1 MRAGKYVNFAG
12 KGVLLFPF
20 RWLWWLASSVRRSI
34 GKPPEY
40 LVFVLEDEMPTL
52 ADPPL
57 HFWQRL
63 VGGRPRLSVRE
74 LGERFEAIGR
84 DARIK
89 GVVLHLRPAGMSMAT
104 LQDLREIVFNLRAAG
119 KRVVAWATNYTTGT
133 YYLACACDEIL
144 LMPAG
149 AIQPLGFAGTGAFLA
164 DALARFGLS
173 ADFIQVSPY
182 KSAADPL
189 TKSRMTPEYREQVT
203 WLLESQHGEL
213 VRAVAEAR
221 KLEDAGARELVDC
234 SPYGD
239 DVAMEEHVVDRVLTE
254 EELPAYLG
262 GRLGTWERAQAKM
275 RVPAPT
281 LRRGK
286 YVALIRIE
294 GTILD
299 GRSGRMPVRP
309 PVNVPLVGEERAGD
323 LTVVQV
329 ARQVAADKRAA
340 AAVLFVNSRGG
351 SSTASEAMRHALR
364 SVAARKPL
372 VVVMGSVAGSG
383 GYDVATPGSWIVARP
398 GTLTGSIGV
407 LGGKIVTGALFEK
420 LLVNR
425 ETVAFGRRAAMNSDE
440 SPYSDEERALVKGE
454 IDRLYRGFIDVVAA
468 ARKMARE
475 ELEPIALGKVWTGRQ
490 ALERKLV
497 DELGGVEAGLRK
509 ARELAGLAATAP
521 LREVRGPRRFMPPV
535 AAPAP
540 AGGWFGYVLEGLT
553 LLNRAP
559 ALAVMEYL
567 PGELT

>member
-1 MRAGKYVNFAG
+1 M
-12 KGVLLFPF
+12 LLFPF
-20 RWLWWLASSVRRSI
+20 RWVWWLVSSVRRSI

-40 LVFVLEDEMPTL
+40 VVFVLEDEMPTL
-52 ADPPL
+52 ADPPRP
-57 HFWQRL
+57 FWQRF
-63 VGGRPRLSVRE
+63 VAGRPRLSVRE

-89 GVVLHLRPAGMSMAT
+89 GVVLHLRPTGMSMAT
-104 LQDLREIVFNLRAAG
+104 LQDLRETVFNLRASG
-119 KRVVAWATNYTTGT
+119 KRVVAWATSYTTGT

-149 AIQPLGFAGTGAFLA
+149 EIQPLGFASTGAFLA
-164 DALARFGLS
+164 DALARFGLT

-221 KLEDAGARELVDC
+221 NLDNAGARELIDS

-239 DVAMEEHVVDRVLTE
+239 DVAPEQHVVDRVLTE
-254 EELPAYLG
+254 EELPAHLG
-262 GRLGTWERAQAKM
+262 GKLGTWERAQAKM

-281 LRRGK
+281 PRRGR

-407 LGGKIVTGALFEK
+407 LGGKVVTGPLFEK
-420 LLVNR
+420 LQVSR
-425 ETVAFGRRAAMNSDE
+425 ETIAFGRRATMNSDE
-440 SPYSDEERALVKGE
+440 SPYSDEERDLVKGE
-454 IDRLYRGFIDVVAA
+454 IDRLYRAFLDVVAA

-475 ELEPIALGKVWTGRQ
+475 ELEPIAQGKVWTGRQ

-497 DELGGVEAGLRK
+497 DELGGVEAGLKK

-521 LREVRGPRRFMPPV
+521 LREVRGPRRFMPPL
-535 AAPAP
+535 AEPAP
-540 AGGWFGYVLEGLT
+540 AGGWLGYVLEGLT